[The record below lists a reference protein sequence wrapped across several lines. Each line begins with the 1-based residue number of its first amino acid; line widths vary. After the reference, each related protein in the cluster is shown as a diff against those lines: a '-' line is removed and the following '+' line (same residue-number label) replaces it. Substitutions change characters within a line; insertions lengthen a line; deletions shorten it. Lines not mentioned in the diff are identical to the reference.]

1 MVPSDTQNRNLTFMA
16 FRYFHLGYWFVH
28 ALDPYKE
35 DKASAFPPKLTEKLP
50 SSESMR
56 ETCLHS
62 HKELEKRIWT
72 PCLNI
77 EFFLL
82 SHASPKL
89 HAQIS
94 YLILILIFNYPME
107 SKGLPRC
114 HSGKEFTCQRRKHQ
128 RHGSVPG
135 LARFPGVGNSS
146 SFQYSCLENST
157 GRESWWATVHGVT
170 KSQTRLSVHACTH
183 RAEISRWW
191 WFWFSDEKLVK
202 WPYGGSSD
210 QNLNLWILS
219 LGTFPLFSCMN
230 TL

>member
-94 YLILILIFNYPME
+94 YLILILIFNYPW
-107 SKGLPRC
+107 SRKG
-114 HSGKEFTCQRRKHQ
+114 
-128 RHGSVPG
+128 
-135 LARFPGVGNSS
+135 FPG
-146 SFQYSCLENST
+146 
-157 GRESWWATVHGVT
+157 ATV
-170 KSQTRLSVHACTH
+170 
-183 RAEISRWW
+183 
-191 WFWFSDEKLVK
+191 VK
-202 WPYGGSSD
+202 NSPASAGSIRD
-210 QNLNLWILS
+210 MVQS
-219 LGTFPLFSCMN
+219 LGWQDSLE
-230 TL
+230 